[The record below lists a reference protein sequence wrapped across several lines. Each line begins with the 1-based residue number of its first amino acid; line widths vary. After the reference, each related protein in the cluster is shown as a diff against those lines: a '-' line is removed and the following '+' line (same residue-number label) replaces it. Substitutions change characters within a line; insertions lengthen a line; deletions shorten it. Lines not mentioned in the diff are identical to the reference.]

1 MISAMRLTLVG
12 KLLIAAVVA
21 TAAISLFVPTV
32 GLVLAIVLA
41 VIALLVLSEGV
52 MSSGAE
58 AGHDAWAK
66 VEAERKR
73 RPFAEAAERG
83 AGLVLAHLGS

>member
-1 MISAMRLTLVG
+1 MISATRLTLIG
-12 KLLIAAVVA
+12 KLLIGTVIA
-21 TAAISLFVPTV
+21 TAAISVFAPTV

-41 VIALLVLSEGV
+41 VIALLALSEGV

-58 AGHDAWAK
+58 AGHDAWAN

-73 RPFAEAAERG
+73 EALRRG
-83 AGLVLAHLGS
+83 R